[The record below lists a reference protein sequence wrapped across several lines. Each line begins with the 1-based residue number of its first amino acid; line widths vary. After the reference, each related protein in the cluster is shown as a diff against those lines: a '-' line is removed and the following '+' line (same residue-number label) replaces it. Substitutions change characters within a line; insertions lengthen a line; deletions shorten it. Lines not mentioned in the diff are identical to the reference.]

1 MMHVPVCRLQV
12 PTASNRR
19 GTEAEM
25 ISARTIS
32 EGPEMRSVRQLG
44 MVMVRLKPLGMDRE
58 RRRYWLLA
66 RGEVR
71 EARGRLSHTWSALST
86 DYSHLNDVQ

>member
-1 MMHVPVCRLQV
+1 
-12 PTASNRR
+12 
-19 GTEAEM
+19 M

-32 EGPEMRSVRQLG
+32 EGPEMRTVRELG
-44 MVMVRLKPLGMDRE
+44 MVMVRLKPLGMDRD

-71 EARGRLSHTWSALST
+71 EGNGITSTGAKVYSA
-86 DYSHLNDVQ
+86 VGCA